1 MEEEAE
7 GTFTLSSKVSSKKA
21 YIAALLGTNLS
32 NTRRANSYVEHRLCS
47 IVLTHLERKRE
58 RASEGGWQQ
67 ASGSDPQYTALTAA
81 TGRLFGC
88 AELYYCWRRKE
99 EEGARRRR
107 RRRRRKWE
115 RGREWAM
122 SRKRAEKEEE
132 EENWWTTYGGGGE
145 EAAVYTIKGS

>member
-88 AELYYCWRRKE
+88 AELYYWRRKE